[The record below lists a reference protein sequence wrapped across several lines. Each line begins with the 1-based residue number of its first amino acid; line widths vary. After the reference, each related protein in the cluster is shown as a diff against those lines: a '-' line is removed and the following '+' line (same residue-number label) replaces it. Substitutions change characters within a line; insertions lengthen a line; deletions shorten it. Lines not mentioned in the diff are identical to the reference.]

1 MWWAIVDVL
10 AFLLLTG
17 LVAALAR
24 SETARWEDRHR
35 AHVVP
40 RPVNPGDPGR
50 RLRGAARLR
59 SRLRFGR
66 IRPGRPPVPATDR
79 PAATARRL
87 RRSRR
92 HFPVLV
98 LRHSR
103 SERVEGPGAQRPP
116 G

>member
-10 AFLLLTG
+10 AFLLVTG

-24 SETARWEDRHR
+24 AETARWEDRHR

-40 RPVNPGDPGR
+40 RPVSPGDPGR

-59 SRLRFGR
+59 SRLRFGHLR
-66 IRPGRPPVPATDR
+66 DSGRAPVPATDR

-87 RRSRR
+87 RSRR
-92 HFPVLV
+92 RFPVFV
-98 LRHSR
+98 HRHSG
-103 SERVEGPGAQRPP
+103 SERVDGGQRPP